1 MHTGGAVGDSKRAQI
16 KTPPSTGGGAFILN
30 EKWIAVDPF
39 MLKTKLDD
47 GIATLKELALAAFA
61 FADG

>member
-1 MHTGGAVGDSKRAQI
+1 M

-30 EKWIAVDPF
+30 EQWIAVDPF

-47 GIATLKELALAAFA
+47 GISDAEGARVGRVRVRRRLTLFI
-61 FADG
+61 DR